1 VKTILLDCDGV
12 LCDFLGGLLAEVN
25 ADRGTSFDPRDCNQ
39 WDIAKAYGLDWP
51 YLASLAERSMFCT
64 CLRPLFGAIEAVS
77 ALDLR
82 ADVYCVTSPFSGPH
96 WHFER
101 TSWLKRNFSFDKSH
115 VIHAYT
121 KRLIRGDYLVDDKPE
136 TICEWAEAWPSS
148 TALLWD
154 APYNRGGVLPRNA
167 VRVRN
172 WAEAIAV
179 INDSVTP

>member
-1 VKTILLDCDGV
+1 MLLDCDGV
-12 LCDFLGGLLAEVN
+12 ICDFLGGLLAAVN
-25 ADRGTSFDPRDCNQ
+25 EDRNTDFLPCDCDR
-39 WDIAKAYGLDWP
+39 WDIGAAYGLDWK
-51 YLASLAERSMFCT
+51 YLSSLAEESGFCAD
-64 CLRPLFGAIEAVS
+64 LQPLPGAIEAIA

-101 TSWLKRNFSFDKSH
+101 TAWLKRNFSFDKSH

-121 KRLIRGDYLVDDKPE
+121 KRLIRGDFLIDDKPE

-154 APYNRGGVLPRNA
+154 APYNRGGVLPSNA
-167 VRVRN
+167 RRVHG
-172 WAEAIAV
+172 WPEV
-179 INDSVTP
+179 LQEVGK